1 MLALVSETVF
11 DLAQERLKE
20 NKRLSP
26 RRTVQWSIVQSLVS
40 CGKCGYR
47 MCRSST
53 RTSARQVHY
62 FGYLGSDGWRH
73 LNDPLCDSRP
83 VRQDLLDHI
92 AWNGILK
99 LLEDPSR
106 IQSEIQRR
114 LAIARDSNPN
124 KRRQESLERDLT
136 RTHKS
141 MERLVTAYQESLI
154 SMEELRALECRNFV
168 GEKRRCRLRSNRS
181 PIKQTTIRPTCD

>member
-1 MLALVSETVF
+1 MF
-11 DLAQERLKE
+11 DLAQERLQE

-40 CGKCGYR
+40 CSKCGYR

-53 RTSARQVHY
+53 RSTARQLHY
-62 FGYLGSDGWRH
+62 YRCLGSDGWRH
-73 LNDPLCDSRP
+73 LNGPLCDNRP

-92 AWNGILK
+92 VWNEILK
-99 LLEDPSR
+99 LLEDPNM
-106 IQSEIQRR
+106 IQSEIERR

-154 SMEELRALECRNFV
+154 SLEELRGRMPDLRRR
-168 GEKRRCRLRSNRS
+168 EKTL
-181 PIKQTTIRPTCD
+181 